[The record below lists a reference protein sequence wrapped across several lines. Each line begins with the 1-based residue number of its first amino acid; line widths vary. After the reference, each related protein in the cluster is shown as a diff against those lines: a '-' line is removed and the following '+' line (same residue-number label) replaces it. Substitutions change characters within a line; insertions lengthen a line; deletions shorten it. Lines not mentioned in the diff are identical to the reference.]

1 MSRGLAFARARARR
15 GLLAA
20 VAATV
25 AVMVFGL
32 SAVLGTLGTAV
43 RAAVVD
49 AVAQA
54 PEQERTAVFTL
65 PAAADPQAQAVAAE
79 ALFTRLFGES
89 LQITEL
95 APSEGGALRWEF
107 AVDPERLDPW
117 GIPAL
122 ADDLDNL
129 DREARDI
136 EGLAP
141 QGASVD
147 GGLAQT
153 LEASADGVRA
163 VQAVVPVPLALIA
176 IGGFIAALQLARL
189 LGDSRIGE
197 AALLRARGLDPTGAR
212 RSAIVEVSIV
222 VVVGAAVGWLIAGGA
237 VGVFAGG
244 GLSAL
249 RATWV
254 VPVVVAVALG
264 LGAGLAAWHASE
276 PEATES
282 AGRSRTAVTGLSAV
296 LLTLA
301 AGVALWQLR
310 GIAEAGSAPTDVWSF
325 AVTAV
330 APALALAAA
339 SVLVLAFFGPAAQLA
354 AGVAARRPALA
365 PALPARMVA
374 RYLPAF
380 GVVVAL
386 IALAAGGAV
395 VAGASVATWSR
406 VGEENAA
413 LRAGAEARAVVAAE
427 QVTAAQVDAVAGAV
441 DVAAASAVVSRPGVV
456 SDIKVSMIA
465 IPDAAIAQVVS
476 PLPGLGIDPDGIA
489 AQLAHDPVGEELPA
503 DADRIDATFAVQGNL
518 VGTWVFEDEN
528 GTEPPVR
535 IESMALPAADQL
547 EATAWLVD
555 DLGTPAR
562 VPLALEIEVTD
573 PDAGNAVLNA
583 NAALPEGRAPWVLVG
598 MQVGFR
604 NAPGA
609 LAPSLTPTTLTVGD
623 GSEPEWPSTAPLLL
637 GGQGGPEATEI
648 TFAPVPAALPAVVST
663 ALADAFG
670 MGVGDSYDLRL
681 ERSSRVIP
689 LTVTGI
695 VAAVPGASRD
705 AAVMVPLGAFTQ
717 NQFAASG
724 NALSADQVWAD
735 GPGAVP
741 ALGEAFTPAAVDTAA
756 PNTALTASL
765 SATWWVATVIG
776 GMLAAVAIVAAA
788 AALARRRSTD
798 VFVLRAL
805 GLTTRVQA
813 RERLG
818 ELAVVAVF
826 ALVLGGLLGGL
837 IAWLTLPA
845 LTLAAV
851 PGVSLALTDT
861 LVWGWAPPAAL
872 VVLIALAVVAASV
885 IVTRLMTSQ
894 SRAGRVREA
903 S

>member
-1 MSRGLAFARARARR
+1 ML
-15 GLLAA
+15 
-20 VAATV
+20 
-25 AVMVFGL
+25 GL
-32 SAVLGTLGTAV
+32 SGVLGTLGSAV

-54 PEQERTAVFTL
+54 PEQERAAIFTL
-65 PAAADPQAQAVAAE
+65 PAATDSQAQAVAAE
-79 ALFTRLFGES
+79 ALFARLFGES
-89 LQITEL
+89 LRVTEL
-95 APSEGGALRWEF
+95 TPTDGGALRWEF
-107 AVDPERLDPW
+107 VVDPERLDPW
-117 GIPAL
+117 GIPPL

-129 DREARDI
+129 DREARDVD
-136 EGLAP
+136 GLAP
-141 QGASVD
+141 QGSSVD

-153 LEASADGVRA
+153 LETSAEGVRA

-176 IGGFIAALQLARL
+176 IGGLIAALQLARL

-197 AALLRARGLDPTGAR
+197 AALLRARGLRPTTAR
-212 RSAIVEVSIV
+212 WSAIGEVSIIAT
-222 VVVGAAVGWLIAGGA
+222 VGAGVGWLLAAGA

-249 RATWV
+249 RATGV
-254 VPVVVAVALG
+254 VPVVVAAALG

-276 PEATES
+276 PKATES
-282 AGRSRTAVTGLSAV
+282 AGRSRTAVTGLSAA

-301 AGVALWQLR
+301 AAVALWQLR
-310 GIAEAGSAPTDVWSF
+310 GVAEAGSAPADVWSF
-325 AVTAV
+325 SVTAV

-339 SVLVLAFFGPAAQLA
+339 SVLVLAFFGLA
-354 AGVAARRPALA
+354 AELASRVAARRPALA

-374 RYLPAF
+374 RYLPAY

-413 LRAGAEARAVVAAE
+413 LRAGAEGRAVVGAE
-427 QVTAAQVDAVAGAV
+427 QVTAAQVSEVTDATDV
-441 DVAAASAVVSRPGVV
+441 DAAAAVVTRPGVV
-456 SDIKVSMIA
+456 SDVEVSMIA
-465 IPDAAIAQVVS
+465 IADSAVAQVVS
-476 PLPGLGIDPDGIA
+476 SLPDLGIDPDQIA
-489 AQLAHDPVGEELPA
+489 AQLAHDPAGKELPEGA
-503 DADRIDATFAVQGNL
+503 GRLEATFAVQGNL

-535 IESMALPAADQL
+535 VESMALPTADQL

-562 VPLALEIEVTD
+562 VPLALEVEVLD
-573 PDAGNAVLNA
+573 GFAGTAVLRA
-583 NAALPEGRAPWVLVG
+583 DAALPAGRSPWVLVG
-598 MQVGFR
+598 MQVGFG
-604 NAPGA
+604 NAPGT

-623 GSEPEWPSTAPLLL
+623 GSELEWPSTAPLPL
-637 GGQGGPEATEI
+637 GGQGGSQTTEI

-663 ALADAFG
+663 TLADAFG
-670 MGVGDSYDLRL
+670 MEIGDSYDLRL

-705 AAVMVPLGAFTQ
+705 AALMVPLGAFTQ
-717 NQFAASG
+717 SQVAASG
-724 NALSADQVWAD
+724 SALSADQVWAD
-735 GPGAVP
+735 GAGAVS

-765 SATWWVATVIG
+765 AATWWVATSIG
-776 GMLAAVAIVAAA
+776 GVLAAVAIAAA
-788 AALARRRSTD
+788 AVALARRRSTD

-805 GLTTRVQA
+805 GRTAAAQSRA
-813 RERLG
+813 RLG
-818 ELAVVAVF
+818 ELAAVALFAVF
-826 ALVLGGLLGGL
+826 LGALLGAA

-851 PGVSLALTDT
+851 PGVSLALTNT
-861 LVWGWAPPAAL
+861 LVWGWAPP
-872 VVLIALAVVAASV
+872 VVLVIIIALAVGAASV
-885 IVTRLMTSQ
+885 IVTRLMRVQ